1 MALKAIIA
9 KLDEVP
15 EALRGEYVQKGEQ
28 YVLQV
33 EGMKTQADVDA
44 VSRALQS
51 ERAQH
56 NESKNKLKT
65 TEDKLTA
72 FGDKTPEQIQELADK
87 LATLE
92 AAGTPEL
99 TKNFEK
105 IVNDRVEAVLGNRV
119 KAATDKVTKDFEALK
134 TQFAAVTD
142 ENGKLKQADTLRTI
156 DDAVR
161 GAATKAKLLD
171 TAVVDALMRAH
182 STFEVQDGKVVTK
195 DGKTAEDWIEERKND
210 AAHWWPVAKGAG
222 AGGSDGRGGFVSGDN
237 PWSAQ
242 GWNITKQGAILREDG
257 AKAERMATAV
267 GSKVGATTPPKA

>member
-15 EALRGEYVQKGEQ
+15 EALRGEYVQKGDKF
-28 YVLQV
+28 VLQV
-33 EGMKTQADVDA
+33 EGMKTQADVEA
-44 VSRALQS
+44 VQRALQN

-56 NESKNKLKT
+56 NETTTKLKEANT
-65 TEDKLTA
+65 KLEA
-72 FGDKTPEQIQELADK
+72 FGDKTPEQITELADK

-119 KAATDKVTKDFEALK
+119 KAATDKITKDFTTLQTTHQQVVE
-134 TQFAAVTD
+134 
-142 ENGKLKQADTLRTI
+142 ENSKLKQSDTLRTI

-161 GAATKAKLLD
+161 SVAVKNKLLD
-171 TAVVDALMRAH
+171 TAVTDALMRAH
-182 STFEVQDGKVVTK
+182 TTFEVQDGKVVTK
-195 DGKTAEDWIEERKND
+195 DGKTPEEWIEERKQD

-222 AGGSDGRGGFVSGDN
+222 AGGSDGRGGYVSGDN
-237 PWSAQ
+237 PWTKE
-242 GWNITKQGAILREDG
+242 GWNITKQGQMIRED
-257 AKAERMATAV
+257 ASKAERFAAQA
-267 GSKVGATTPPKA
+267 GSKVGATTPPK